1 MANQAL
7 LRHLGGVDVIV
18 LATGPKGSR
27 VKPGQGDGFLTAI
40 KMLGTPS
47 FAGEVKRRHFVIRFY
62 GMLKNLA

>member
-7 LRHLGGVDVIV
+7 LCHLSGVDVIV

-27 VKPGQGDGFLTAI
+27 VKPAI
-40 KMLGTPS
+40 KILGTPS